1 MLTSQKVSRVLLH
14 SSFLKTPVSTQ
25 SRSFVFTTIATT
37 LFGSVLWSKNNVLAS
52 KMENHELHYN
62 DPNDKYR
69 KLLEKKRGPA
79 FTRAAAEYP
88 GQVRLYNYEKFLMF
102 LGSSIGSFFHPEE
115 NKYIV
120 ALGESTAIEPVL
132 KRLQHAMLSDPTG
145 RQILRERPRITSTSL
160 DLDYLRS
167 LPDNTIGK
175 SYITWLDREGVSP
188 DTRVPVR
195 YIDNEEL
202 AYIFQRYRECHDFY
216 HAITGLPIIIEG
228 EISVKVLE
236 YMNIGIP
243 MSGLGA
249 LFAPLRLK
257 PSQRKRLREI
267 YYPWAI
273 KNGLYSKPLINVY
286 WEKILDKDINE
297 FRREMGIEQPP
308 DLRDLRKEYFAKKR
322 REKELKAAAAAA
334 TVTQRQRQ
342 QQRATATAAN
352 ATSASSANVKPSNT
366 AGAM

>member
-1 MLTSQKVSRVLLH
+1 MITRVSRGSSLL
-14 SSFLKTPVSTQ
+14 SSLPRTQ
-25 SRSFVFTTIATT
+25 RRTFVFTTLATT

-52 KMENHELHYN
+52 KMENGQLHYD
-62 DPNDKYR
+62 DPNK
-69 KLLEKKRGPA
+69 KFNSEKRPA
-79 FTRAAAEYP
+79 FRRPDPEYP
-88 GQVRLYNYEKFLMF
+88 GHTPLYNFEKALMF
-102 LGSSIGSFFHPEE
+102 LGSSIGSFFHPERNE
-115 NKYIV
+115 FIV

-132 KRLQHAMLSDPTG
+132 KSLQRTMLSDKTG

-175 SYITWLDREGVSP
+175 QYIVWLDREGVSP
-188 DTRVPVR
+188 DTRVPVK

-236 YMNIGIP
+236 FLNIGIP

-267 YYPWAI
+267 YYPWAMQ
-273 KNGLYSKPLINVY
+273 NGLFSKPLINVY
-286 WEKILDKDINE
+286 WEKILEKDINE
-297 FRREMGIEQPP
+297 FRKEMGIQPPP
-308 DLRDLRKEYFAKKR
+308 DLRNMRKEFFAMKR
-322 REKELKAAAAAA
+322 KEKELK
-334 TVTQRQRQ
+334 Q
-342 QQRATATAAN
+342 QGL
-352 ATSASSANVKPSNT
+352 K
-366 AGAM
+366 